1 MLVFPVAFALVA
13 LLSLQLATGCVDVS
27 NNWNQFKAKVGA
39 SSATVFC
46 PFVIEKPAT
55 QTLEINDK
63 TKDLVCAEP
72 KQCTIQG
79 AGRHLQIS
87 GSKAHVRITGFL
99 FRDATDS
106 VIRIESNAKLEIQ
119 ECSFRNNYAPL
130 NKVTRGSAIRAE
142 PGTIVSV
149 SSTRFL
155 ENKARLGGAIF
166 HLGAS
171 LVLKDSIFKD
181 NVAYRGGGV
190 FVPKKSTG
198 THLAITNTN
207 FVSNTATYN
216 PSGAICIAAM
226 DAIKTSNYKDS
237 KGTDNGCNGVYD
249 DGLNKCIGF
258 VSTAP
263 APEPAPA
270 PAPTPIAPA
279 PTTPTEEF
287 VLGELTKRFEGIRLS
302 QGLTARV
309 VANSGE
315 FIDYKS
321 NEAGS
326 VRSSIPFHL
335 NPDGAA
341 VFGLKDGGYV
351 YVSNSETPG
360 NEGGV
365 YGIEFDRHGN
375 SRGYKELLAG
385 KNRNCNGG
393 RTPWNTWVSCEEFS
407 AGQCHQ
413 VDPTGSKTAQ
423 KTVLGGSQGG
433 FFEAMAYDDRS
444 SSSHPT
450 FYVTEDAGNGAIRRF
465 RPDSSAPDGW
475 DMLHGDGTLDYL
487 EIVDDKTFRWTSSLT
502 KGRQSAQDHFQYCE
516 GIAHHDGILMFVSKS
531 QQELFRLD
539 LEQKTYTV
547 ETTKAMNLS
556 GGGSFG
562 NGPDHLLVDSGGT
575 LYFTEDGGSSPGVF
589 VYDGNKYRTLLEADD
604 ARFDG
609 DETTGIAFSPDHKF
623 LFVCIQEYGILFQVS
638 RVDQQPFD
646 GRRVLEWK
654 YDLGRA

>member
-13 LLSLQLATGCVDVS
+13 LWKVQWAAGCVDIS
-27 NNWNQFKAKVGA
+27 NNWNKFKAKVDI

-46 PFVIEKPAT
+46 PFIIEKPAAE
-55 QTLEINDK
+55 TLQISDK
-63 TKDLVCAEP
+63 AKDLVCAEP
-72 KQCTIQG
+72 KQCTIRG
-79 AGRHLQIS
+79 AGRHFRIS
-87 GSKAHVRITGFL
+87 GSKSHVRITGFL
-99 FRDATDS
+99 FRDATNS
-106 VIRIESNAKLEIQ
+106 VIRLLSNAKLEIQ
-119 ECSFRNNYAPL
+119 GCSFRNNYAPL
-130 NKVTRGSAIRAE
+130 DKVTRGSAIRAE
-142 PGTIVSV
+142 SGTIVSV

-155 ENKARLGGAIF
+155 ENRSRLGGAIF

-171 LVLKDSIFKD
+171 LVIKDSIFKD
-181 NVAYRGGGV
+181 NVGYRGGGI

-198 THLAITNTN
+198 THLSIINTN

-226 DAIKTSNYKDS
+226 DAILTSNYKDS
-237 KGTDNGCNGVYD
+237 KGSDNGCNGVYD

-258 VSTAP
+258 VPTAP
-263 APEPAPA
+263 APAPA
-270 PAPTPIAPA
+270 PAPTPTATA
-279 PTTPTEEF
+279 PTPNTGF
-287 VLGELTKRFEGIRLS
+287 VLGKLTERFEGLRLS

-315 FIDYKS
+315 FIEFTS
-321 NEAGS
+321 REAGS
-326 VRSSIPFHL
+326 ARSSTPFHL

-341 VFGLKDGGYV
+341 VFELKDGGYV

-360 NEGGV
+360 NLGGV

-375 SRGYKELLAG
+375 ARGYKELLAG

-393 RTPWNTWVSCEEFS
+393 RTPWDTWVSCEEFS

-413 VDPTGSKTAQ
+413 VDPTGGKKAQ

-444 SSSHPT
+444 SNAHPT
-450 FYVTEDAGNGAIRRF
+450 FYVTEDSENGAIRRF

-475 DMLHGDGTLDYL
+475 QMLHGKGTLDYL
-487 EIVDDKTFRWTSSLT
+487 EIVDNKTFRWTSSLA
-502 KGRQSAQDHFQYCE
+502 KGRQSAQDHVQYCE
-516 GIAHHDGILMFVSKS
+516 GIAHHDGILMFVSKK
-531 QQELFRLD
+531 QKELFRLD
-539 LEQKTYTV
+539 LDKKTYAV
-547 ETTKAMNLS
+547 ETTKAVNLS

-562 NGPDHLLVDSGGT
+562 NGPDHLLVDSDGT

-589 VYDGNKYRTLLEADD
+589 VYDGNKYRALLEADD
-604 ARFDG
+604 ARFNG
-609 DETTGIAFSPDHKF
+609 DETTGIAFSPDRKF

-638 RVDQQPFD
+638 RVDQRPFD
-646 GRRVLEWK
+646 GRRVLAWK